1 MNIFKFEKKKKG
13 ILGFEFPEEIYNLL
27 YVKKEIK
34 TRKIFKFP
42 FISPE
47 QIDLKLGVKTEQG
60 MIDTNLEIEKHSED
74 YSKLKIYCIEYAK
87 LSPKERYSYLKWL
100 ETPYNKENVS
110 ISFVFLF
117 LTVLERRIYTNDK
130 RKEAYIV
137 LKKLFYIYCFEKSFS
152 QYAFYTLAYYGFIN
166 NEFDVIKDIVK
177 NYNYIGNSPIGI
189 FCKFIFKIPLYAKDL
204 MDISNSVKFKNK
216 NYIKKFPEMFEK
228 ILNKLIVQKFK
239 NSFIN
244 ITDIIILKNGKN
256 LATDDLYDV
265 VKDKLNSRF
274 LISNFNLSLDLNDE
288 KIRYYNF
295 FEDKIF
301 TENIYNLLLEAH
313 QELKLTLKE
322 ERKKPL

>member
-1 MNIFKFEKKKKG
+1 MC
-13 ILGFEFPEEIYNLL
+13 
-27 YVKKEIK
+27 V
-34 TRKIFKFP
+34 
-42 FISPE
+42 
-47 QIDLKLGVKTEQG
+47 
-60 MIDTNLEIEKHSED
+60 
-74 YSKLKIYCIEYAK
+74 
-87 LSPKERYSYLKWL
+87 
-100 ETPYNKENVS
+100 
-110 ISFVFLF
+110 VFLF

-137 LKKLFYIYCFEKSFS
+137 LKKLFYIYSFEKSFS

-244 ITDIIILKNGKN
+244 ITDIIILKNEKN

-313 QELKLTLKE
+313 QELKLTLRE